1 MRSGVVTCR
10 HRRGAVVAA
19 LVAAL
24 GVLSMS
30 ACEQEVDL
38 EPPRAQP
45 RASLDADQAQRALD
59 GLVAALDGDR
69 RGDATALA
77 APAGAEAVGDAWDNA
92 RSLRLEDLAM
102 RYVDDAA
109 PLTAGERERWGRTAV
124 PVTVRLSFAYGGV
137 DTGPAEVE
145 TRVALVPDGGSA
157 RVAGFGG
164 GGRTPLWL
172 AERLSVVRTPET
184 LTVVAGPVGRYPR
197 LTERA
202 VAQVRRV
209 LPRWRGPLVVEVPR
223 TRAEL
228 DAALD
233 APADRYDEIAGIT
246 TTVDGS
252 TERGA
257 PVRVYLN
264 PEVFADL
271 SGAGAQVVASHE
283 AVHVATDSSST
294 SVPTW
299 LLEGFADYVA
309 LDDAG
314 VPVERAAA
322 QALGQVRRDGP
333 PDRLPTS
340 ADLDPTA
347 TGLGATYELAWL
359 ACRFLVQ
366 EHGTGRLVRLYDAV
380 ADGTPAAAAFREV
393 LGTTEGAF
401 LSAWRA
407 DLRRLARVAG

>member
-1 MRSGVVTCR
+1 MRNPP
-10 HRRGAVVAA
+10 RRWRT
-19 LVAAL
+19 LVAAVLVAVL
-24 GVLSMS
+24 GALSLS

-38 EPPRAQP
+38 EPPRAQQG
-45 RASLDADQAQRALD
+45 ASLSADQAQRALD

-69 RGDATALA
+69 RGAATALA
-77 APAGAEAVGDAWDNA
+77 APSGAEVVGAAWDNA
-92 RSLRLEDLAM
+92 QALRLQDLAM
-102 RYVDDAA
+102 RYVDTAA
-109 PLTAGERERWGRTAV
+109 PPTAVERQRWGRTAV
-124 PVTVRLSFAYGGV
+124 PVTVRLTFAYGGF
-137 DTGPAEVE
+137 DTDPAEVE
-145 TRVALVPDGGSA
+145 TRVALVPGDGSV

-164 GGRTPLWL
+164 AGRTPLWL
-172 AERLSVVRTPET
+172 VEPLRVVRTAET
-184 LTVVAGPVGRYPR
+184 LTVVAGPLGRYPR

-202 VAQVRRV
+202 VTQVRRV

-228 DAALD
+228 DATLD
-233 APADRYDEIAGIT
+233 APADRYDEIAGVT
-246 TTVDGS
+246 TSVDGS
-252 TERGA
+252 TTRGA

-271 SGAGAQVVASHE
+271 SAAGAQVVASHE
-283 AVHVATDSSST
+283 AVHVATGSSFT

-314 VPVERAAA
+314 VPVDRAAA
-322 QALGQVRRDGP
+322 QALRQIRRDGP
-333 PDRLPTS
+333 PDRLPTP

-359 ACRFLVQ
+359 ACRFLGQ
-366 EHGTGRLVRLYDAV
+366 EYGTDRLVRLYGSV
-380 ADGTPAAAAFREV
+380 ADGTPAAAAFRDV
-393 LGTTEGAF
+393 LGTTQGAF
-401 LSAWRA
+401 VGAWRA